1 MVESD
6 MTGLCTPV
14 SFVSISCTCQSP
26 EPNTSREEVTRNL
39 HGNSFPTGEKS
50 SEISGEGLSN
60 FFQNECCYPSP
71 HDQSKNGQLLFHL
84 LASIIV

>member
-1 MVESD
+1 MVEFD

-39 HGNSFPTGEKS
+39 PGNSFPTGEKS

-60 FFQNECCYPSP
+60 FFQNESAAIPLLMIKARMGSCC
-71 HDQSKNGQLLFHL
+71 
-84 LASIIV
+84 SICWPP